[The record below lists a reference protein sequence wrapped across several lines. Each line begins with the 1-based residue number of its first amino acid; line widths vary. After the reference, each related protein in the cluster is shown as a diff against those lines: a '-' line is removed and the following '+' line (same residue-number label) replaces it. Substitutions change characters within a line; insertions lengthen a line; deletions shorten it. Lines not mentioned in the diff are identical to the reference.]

1 MKLKKNV
8 ARLLSLVLIMGTLS
22 GCSNTYSSESNNTK
36 SAVEQRKEDSEL
48 VVAVGAEPEAGFD
61 AITGGHGSITRVF
74 FSTLMKRDRK
84 LGWENDLATDYKIS
98 DDKLTWTVTIRDD
111 VKFTDGEKLT
121 AEDVAFT
128 YKTTKES
135 TTEVDLTMIKEVKA
149 VNDTTVEFKL
159 DRPMSTFVENLGVC
173 GIVPKHAYDDNFK
186 DNPIGSGPYKF
197 IQWDKGQQVIAKANE
212 DYYGDKASIK
222 KLTMVFLDTDAA
234 YAAVKSGD
242 VDMAAINGDLAKEE
256 VKGTEILDIP
266 SIETYGVELPT
277 VDNTGKKTKTGYE
290 IGNNVTSDKS
300 IRKALNTAVDREA
313 MVDGVLNGYGT
324 ISTTGLEKMPWL
336 NKATV
341 LDKSEY
347 NNIDEAKQILE
358 DGGWKDSDN
367 DGILEKGKTKASFKL
382 LYTAGNYRQ
391 ALGLEFQKIAKEL
404 GIEITLEERTWDTI
418 LEDIHREAV
427 LFGFG
432 SGDPSELYNLYYS
445 KAANTP
451 VEWDNAGF
459 YRNEEVDKNID
470 KALDCDSEEDA
481 LKYWQKAQLNGD
493 AGASAKGDAP
503 YCWLVNANH
512 VYIVSEGFDIG
523 NPVVQPHGG
532 RIFDNVVEW
541 SWKKISMN

>member
-1 MKLKKNV
+1 MKLKKNM
-8 ARLLSLVLIMGTLS
+8 ARLLSLVLVMGTLA
-22 GCSNTYSSESNNTK
+22 GCSNTSSSDSDNKTK
-36 SAVEQRKEDSEL
+36 SAVEQRKENNEL

-61 AITGGHGSITRVF
+61 AITGGHGSITKVF
-74 FSTLMKRDRK
+74 FSTLMKRDK
-84 LGWENDLATDYKIS
+84 ELGWENDLATNYKVS

-128 YKTTKES
+128 YETTKKS
-135 TTEVDLTMIKEVKA
+135 STEVDLTMIKEVKA
-149 VNDTTVEFKL
+149 IDDTTVQFTL
-159 DRPMSTFVENLGVC
+159 TRPMSTFVEKLGVC

-197 IQWDKGQQVIAKANE
+197 VQWDKGQQVIAQVNE
-212 DYYGDKASIK
+212 DYYGEKANIQ

-242 VDMAAINGDLAKEE
+242 VDMASINGDLAKEE
-256 VKGTEILDIP
+256 VKGTKILDIP
-266 SIETYGVELPT
+266 SIETYGVEFPM
-277 VDNTGKKTKTGYE
+277 VKNTGEKTDSGYE
-290 IGNNVTSDKS
+290 IGNDVTSDEA
-300 IRKALNTAVDREA
+300 IRKALNTAVDRQS

-324 ISTTGLEKMPWL
+324 VSTTGLEKMPWL
-336 NKATV
+336 NKDTV
-341 LDKSEY
+341 LDESEY
-347 NNIDEAKQILE
+347 NNMDEAKKILS

-367 DGILEKGKTKASFKL
+367 DGILEKDNTKASFKL
-382 LYTAGNYRQ
+382 LYTSGNYRQ
-391 ALGLEFQKIAKEL
+391 ELGLEFQKMAKEL

-418 LEDIHREAV
+418 LEDIHKEAV

-459 YRNEEVDKNID
+459 YSNKTVDENID
-470 KALDCDSEEDA
+470 KALNCESEDDA
-481 LKYWQKAQLNGD
+481 LKYWQKVQLDGD
-493 AGASAKGDAP
+493 SGASAKGDAP

-512 VYIVSEGFDIG
+512 VYIVSENFDIG
-523 NPVVQPHGG
+523 SPVVQPHGG
-532 RIFDNVVEW
+532 RIFDNVTQW
-541 SWKKISMN
+541 SWK

>member
-1 MKLKKNV
+1 MKLKKNI
-8 ARLLSLVLIMGTLS
+8 ARLLGLVLLVGTLA
-22 GCSNTYSSESNNTK
+22 GCSNTSDSDSNSNTK
-36 SAVEQRKEDSEL
+36 SAVEQRKENNEL

-61 AITGGHGSITRVF
+61 AITGGHGSITKVF
-74 FSTLMKRDRK
+74 FSTLMKRDK
-84 LGWENDLATDYKIS
+84 ELGWENDLATDYKVS
-98 DDKLTWTVTIRDD
+98 DDKLTWTVNIRDD
-111 VKFTDGEKLT
+111 VKFTDGKPLT
-121 AEDVAFT
+121 AKDVAFT

-135 TTEVDLTMIKEVKA
+135 STEIDLTMIKDVKA
-149 VNDTTVEFKL
+149 TGDYTVEFTL
-159 DRPMSTFVENLGVC
+159 ERPMSTFIEKLGAC
-173 GIVPKHAYDDNFK
+173 GIVPEHAYDDNFK

-197 IQWDKGQQVIAKANE
+197 TQWDKGQQVIAEVNE

-256 VKGTEILDIP
+256 VKGTKILDIP
-266 SIETYGVELPT
+266 SIETYGVEFPM
-277 VDNTGKKTKTGYE
+277 VANTGEKSETGYE
-290 IGNNVTSDKS
+290 IGNNVTSDEA
-300 IRKALNTAVDREA
+300 IRRALNTAVDRQG

-324 ISTTGLEKMPWL
+324 VSTTGLEKMPWL
-336 NKATV
+336 NKETV
-341 LDKSEY
+341 LEESDY
-347 NNIDEAKQILE
+347 NNVDEAKKILE
-358 DGGWKDSDN
+358 EGGWKDSDN
-367 DGILEKGKTKASFKL
+367 DGIVEKDGTKASFKV

-391 ALGLEFQKIAKEL
+391 ELGLQFQKVAKEI
-404 GIEITLEERTWDTI
+404 GIEVTLEERTWDTI

-445 KAANTP
+445 GAANTP

-459 YRNEEVDKNID
+459 YKNETVDSYID
-470 KALDCDSEEDA
+470 KALDCDDEEDA
-481 LKYWQKAQLNGD
+481 IEYWQKAQYDGKT
-493 AGASAKGDAP
+493 GASVKGDSP

-532 RIFDNVVEW
+532 RIFDNVTEW
-541 SWKKISMN
+541 AWK

>member
-1 MKLKKNV
+1 MKLKKNI
-8 ARLLSLVLIMGTLS
+8 ARLLGLVLLVGTLA
-22 GCSNTYSSESNNTK
+22 GCSNTSDSDSNSNTK
-36 SAVEQRKEDSEL
+36 SAVEQRKENNEL

-61 AITGGHGSITRVF
+61 AITGGHGSITKVF
-74 FSTLMKRDRK
+74 FSTLMKRDK
-84 LGWENDLATDYKIS
+84 ELGWENDLATDYKVS
-98 DDKLTWTVTIRDD
+98 DDKLTWTVNIRDD
-111 VKFTDGEKLT
+111 IKFTDGKPLT
-121 AEDVAFT
+121 AKDVAFT

-135 TTEVDLTMIKEVKA
+135 STEIDLTMIKDVKA
-149 VNDTTVEFKL
+149 TGDYTVEFTL
-159 DRPMSTFVENLGVC
+159 ERPMSTFIEKLGAC
-173 GIVPKHAYDDNFK
+173 GIVPEHAYDDNFK

-197 IQWDKGQQVIAKANE
+197 TQWDKGQQVIAEVNE

-256 VKGTEILDIP
+256 VKGTKILDIP
-266 SIETYGVELPT
+266 SIETYGVEFPM
-277 VDNTGKKTKTGYE
+277 VANTGEKSETGYE
-290 IGNNVTSDKS
+290 IGNNVTSDEA
-300 IRKALNTAVDREA
+300 IRRALNTAVDRQG

-324 ISTTGLEKMPWL
+324 VSTTGLEKMPWL
-336 NKATV
+336 NKETV
-341 LDKSEY
+341 LEESDY
-347 NNIDEAKQILE
+347 NNVDEAKKILE
-358 DGGWKDSDN
+358 EGGWKDSDN
-367 DGILEKGKTKASFKL
+367 DGIVEKDGTKASFKV

-391 ALGLEFQKIAKEL
+391 ELGLQFQKVAKEI
-404 GIEITLEERTWDTI
+404 GIEVTLEERTWDTI

-445 KAANTP
+445 GAANTP

-459 YRNEEVDKNID
+459 YKNETVDSYID
-470 KALDCDSEEDA
+470 KALDCDDEEDA
-481 LKYWQKAQLNGD
+481 IEYWQKAQYDGKT
-493 AGASAKGDAP
+493 GASVKGDSP

-532 RIFDNVVEW
+532 RIFDNVTEW
-541 SWKKISMN
+541 AWK